1 MIRICDK
8 TGDRRP
14 ETGATALLP
23 DHPPARFIWRH
34 VNHKVIRADGPERIT
49 FEWWHGDEKKTVRDY
64 YRLETDQG
72 GRYWIFRDV
81 PANDGG
87 RWWLHGMLG

>member
-1 MIRICDK
+1 M
-8 TGDRRP
+8 
-14 ETGATALLP
+14 P

-34 VNHKVIRADGPERIT
+34 VNHKVIRADGRERIT

-72 GRYWIFRDV
+72 DRHWIFRDV
-81 PANDGG
+81 PPTMAADGG
-87 RWWLHGMLG
+87 SMECLGDSSSIAAS